1 MQSREEQLREAR
13 RAKVAALRQA
23 GVDPFGSRFADRR
36 LAGDLIRAYGAATA
50 DELDAAPI
58 PVRIAGRVVSQRSH
72 GKAGFAHLQD
82 GSGRLQIYLRL
93 PELDD
98 ASRLVWE
105 QLDLGDIVGAE
116 GRLMRTRTGELTVQA
131 AALTMLTKSLR
142 PLPDKHGGLRNVE
155 QRYRARHLDLLVN
168 PESRAVFE
176 ARSRIIA
183 SLRRTLDELG
193 FLEVETP
200 VLVPVAGGAAARP
213 FLTYHNALD
222 RELSLRIA
230 TELHLKRL
238 VVGGMERV
246 YEIGRVFRNEGLS
259 TRHNPEFTSLEAYQ
273 AYADY
278 RDMMDLTER
287 LVQNAALAANGSLR
301 AGEID
306 LTGPFRRVTMAEA
319 VKEATGI
326 DVLALG
332 SSGDP
337 EEDARA
343 VRAAAE
349 AAGYRVEAATW
360 GGMLAELFENY
371 AEDRLV
377 QPTFVIGHPLETSP
391 LAKRDPRDPRL
402 TERFELYVQGRELA
416 NAFSELND
424 AEDQRRRFEAQLAQ
438 RRAGDEEAHPMDE
451 DFLAALEVGLP
462 PTGGLGIG
470 VDRLVMLLTGAPS
483 IRDVILF
490 PTLRER
496 PEDLRDRGD
505 E

>member
-1 MQSREEQLREAR
+1 MLSREEQLREAR
-13 RAKVAALRQA
+13 RAKMRTLREA
-23 GVDPFGSRFADRR
+23 GVDPFGTRFGDRR
-36 LAGDLIRAYGAATA
+36 LMGDLRRQYGEASAE
-50 DELDAAPI
+50 ELDAARI
-58 PVRIAGRVVSQRSH
+58 PARVAGRVVTVRSH
-72 GKAGFAHLQD
+72 GKIGFAHLQD

-93 PELDD
+93 PEL
-98 ASRLVWE
+98 SERERLVWE
-105 QLDLGDIVGAE
+105 HLDLGDIVGAE
-116 GRLMRTRTGELTVQA
+116 GVLMRTRTGELTVKVES
-131 AALTMLTKSLR
+131 LTMLTKALR
-142 PLPDKHGGLRNVE
+142 PLPDKHAGLRDVE
-155 QRYRARHLDLLVN
+155 LRYRERHLDLLVN

-176 ARSRIIA
+176 ARSRIVA

-193 FLEVETP
+193 FIEVETP
-200 VLVPVAGGAAARP
+200 VLVPLAGGAAARP

-222 RELSLRIA
+222 RQLSLRIA

-287 LVQNAALAANGSLR
+287 LVQNAARAVNGSLR

-306 LTGPFRRVTMAEA
+306 LTGPFRRITMAEA

-326 DVLALG
+326 DVMALG
-332 SSGDP
+332 SSGD
-337 EEDARA
+337 ERRDAEA

-349 AAGYRVEAATW
+349 AAGYEVEAATW
-360 GGMLAELFENY
+360 GGLLAELFERY

-377 QPTFVIGHPLETSP
+377 QPTFVLGHPVETSP
-391 LAKRDPRDPRL
+391 LARRDSRDPRL
-402 TERFELYVQGRELA
+402 TERFELYVQGREIA

-424 AEDQRRRFEAQLAQ
+424 PEDQRRRFEAQLAQ
-438 RRAGDEEAHPMDE
+438 RQAGDEEAHPMDE

-490 PTLRER
+490 PTM
-496 PEDLRDRGD
+496 RDR
-505 E
+505 

>member
-1 MQSREEQLREAR
+1 MLSREELLQEAR
-13 RAKVAALRQA
+13 RSKIAALREA
-23 GVDPFGSRFADRR
+23 GVDPFGTRFADRR
-36 LAGDLIRAYGAATA
+36 LMGDLAREYAAA
-50 DELDAAPI
+50 SAEELDAAAI
-58 PVRIAGRVVSQRSH
+58 PVRVAGRVVSQRSH

-82 GSGRLQIYLRL
+82 GSGRLQLYLRL

-98 ASRLVWE
+98 TASLVWD
-105 QLDLGDIVGAE
+105 QLDLGDIIGAE
-116 GRLMRTRTGELTVQA
+116 GVLMRTRTGELTVKTA
-131 AALTMLTKSLR
+131 TLTMLTKALR
-142 PLPDKHGGLRNVE
+142 PLPDKHGGLKNVE

-176 ARSRIIA
+176 ARTRIVS
-183 SLRRTLDELG
+183 SLRRTLDEMG

-200 VLVPVAGGAAARP
+200 VLGPVAGGAAARP
-213 FLTYHNALD
+213 FLTYHNALE

-278 RDMMDLTER
+278 HDMMDLTER
-287 LVQNAALAANGSLR
+287 LVQNAALAANGSLQ

-332 SSGDP
+332 SSGNP
-337 EEDARA
+337 QEDARA

-349 AAGYRVEAATW
+349 AAGYTVEATTW
-360 GGMLAELFENY
+360 GGMLAELFETY
-371 AEDRLV
+371 AEDRLI
-377 QPTFVIGHPLETSP
+377 QPTFVIGHPVETSP
-391 LAKRDPRDPRL
+391 LAKRNPADPRL

-424 AEDQRRRFEAQLAQ
+424 PEDQRRRFEQQLAQ
-438 RRAGDEEAHPMDE
+438 RQAGDEEAHPMDE

-490 PTLRER
+490 PTLR
-496 PEDLRDRGD
+496 DR
-505 E
+505 

>member
-1 MQSREEQLREAR
+1 MLSRAEQLREAR
-13 RAKVAALRQA
+13 RAKLRALRAA
-23 GVDPFGSRFADRR
+23 GVDPFGARFADRH
-36 LAGDLIRAYGAATA
+36 LMGDLRRQYGEASAEELEAAA
-50 DELDAAPI
+50 I
-58 PVRIAGRVVSQRSH
+58 PVRVAGRVVSLRSH
-72 GKAGFAHLQD
+72 GKVGFAHLQD

-93 PELDD
+93 PELSDRD
-98 ASRLVWE
+98 RLIWDH
-105 QLDLGDIVGAE
+105 LDLGDIVGAD
-116 GRLMRTRTGELTVQA
+116 GVLMRTRTGELTVKVQR
-131 AALTMLTKSLR
+131 LTMLTKALR
-142 PLPDKHGGLRNVE
+142 PLPDKHAGLRDVE
-155 QRYRARHLDLLVN
+155 LRYRERHLDLLVN

-176 ARSRIIA
+176 ARSRIVS

-193 FLEVETP
+193 FMEVETP

-213 FLTYHNALD
+213 FLTYHNALG
-222 RELSLRIA
+222 RQLSLRIA

-238 VVGGMERV
+238 VVGGFERV
-246 YEIGRVFRNEGLS
+246 YEIGRVFRNEGIS

-287 LVQNAALAANGSLR
+287 LVQNAALAANGRLQV
-301 AGEID
+301 GEID
-306 LTGPFRRVTMAEA
+306 LTGPFRRVTMVEA
-319 VKEATGI
+319 VKEATGL
-326 DVLALG
+326 DLLALG
-332 SSGDP
+332 DSGDDRK
-337 EEDARA
+337 DAEA

-349 AAGYRVEAATW
+349 AAGYAVEATTW
-360 GGMLAELFENY
+360 GGLLAELFERY
-371 AEDRLV
+371 AADRLV
-377 QPTFVIGHPLETSP
+377 QPTFVIGHPVETSP

-424 AEDQRRRFEAQLAQ
+424 PEDQRQRFEAQLAQ

-490 PTLRER
+490 PTMRER
-496 PEDLRDRGD
+496 QDDD
-505 E
+505 

>member
-1 MQSREEQLREAR
+1 MLSREELLQEAR
-13 RAKVAALRQA
+13 RAKVGALRQA
-23 GVDPFGSRFADRR
+23 GVDPFGSRFPDRR
-36 LAGDLIRAYGAATA
+36 LMGDLLREYGAASA
-50 DELDAAPI
+50 EELEAARHT
-58 PVRIAGRVVSQRSH
+58 VRVAGRVVSIRSH

-82 GSGRLQIYLRL
+82 GSGRLQLYLRL
-93 PELDD
+93 PELD
-98 ASRLVWE
+98 AQSGLIWN
-105 QLDLGDIVGAE
+105 QLDLGDIIGADGE
-116 GRLMRTRTGELTVQA
+116 LMRTRTGELTVKA
-131 AALTMLTKSLR
+131 ASLTMLTKALR
-142 PLPDKHGGLRNVE
+142 PLPDKHGGLKNVE

-176 ARSRIIA
+176 ARTRIVS

-200 VLVPVAGGAAARP
+200 VLVPLAGGAAARP

-222 RELSLRIA
+222 RHLSLRIA

-238 VVGGMERV
+238 VVGGLERV
-246 YEIGRVFRNEGLS
+246 YEIGRVFRNEGIS

-287 LVQNAALAANGSLR
+287 LVQNAALAASGSLR
-301 AGEID
+301 VGEID
-306 LTGPFRRVTMAEA
+306 LSGPFRRVTMAE
-319 VKEATGI
+319 VVREATGI
-326 DVLALG
+326 DVLTLG
-332 SSGDP
+332 SSGD
-337 EEDARA
+337 EQRDARA

-349 AAGYRVEAATW
+349 AAGYAVEATTW
-360 GGMLAELFENY
+360 GGLLAELFEKY

-377 QPTFVIGHPLETSP
+377 QPTFVIGHPVETSP
-391 LAKRDPRDPRL
+391 LAKRDPADPRL

-424 AEDQRRRFEAQLAQ
+424 PDDQRRRFEAQLAQ
-438 RRAGDEEAHPMDE
+438 RQAGDEEAHPMDE

-496 PEDLRDRGD
+496 QED
-505 E
+505 

>member
-1 MQSREEQLREAR
+1 MLSREEQLQEAR
-13 RAKVAALRQA
+13 RAKLRALRLS
-23 GVDPFGSRFADRR
+23 GVDPFGTRFGDRH
-36 LAGDLIRAYGAATA
+36 LTGDLRRAYGEATA
-50 DELDAAPI
+50 EELDAAPVR
-58 PVRIAGRVVSQRSH
+58 VRIAGRVVSLRSH
-72 GKAGFAHLQD
+72 GKIAFAHLQD

-93 PELDD
+93 PELTDQD
-98 ASRLVWE
+98 RLVWE
-105 QLDLGDIVGAE
+105 HLDLGDIVGAE
-116 GRLMRTRTGELTVQA
+116 GVLMRTRTGELTVRVES
-131 AALTMLTKSLR
+131 LTMLTKALR
-142 PLPDKHGGLRNVE
+142 PLPDKHGGLRDVE
-155 QRYRARHLDLLVN
+155 LRYRERHLDLLVN
-168 PESRAVFE
+168 PESRSVFE
-176 ARSRIIA
+176 ARSRIVA

-193 FLEVETP
+193 FMEVETP
-200 VLVPVAGGAAARP
+200 VLVPLAGGAAARP

-259 TRHNPEFTSLEAYQ
+259 TRHNPEFTSLEVYQ

-278 RDMMDLTER
+278 REMMDLTER
-287 LVQNAALAANGSLR
+287 LVQNAALAANGSLQ

-326 DVLALG
+326 DVMALG
-332 SSGDP
+332 SSGD
-337 EEDARA
+337 ERKDAAA

-349 AAGYRVEAATW
+349 AAGYEVEAATW
-360 GGMLAELFENY
+360 GGLLAELFERY
-371 AEDRLV
+371 AEDRLI
-377 QPTFVIGHPLETSP
+377 QPIFVIGHPVETSP
-391 LAKRDPRDPRL
+391 LARRDPRDPRL

-424 AEDQRRRFEAQLAQ
+424 PEDQRARFEAQLAQ
-438 RRAGDEEAHPMDE
+438 RAAGDEEAHPLDE

-490 PTLRER
+490 PTLR
-496 PEDLRDRGD
+496 DR
-505 E
+505 

>member
-1 MQSREEQLREAR
+1 MLSREEQLREAR
-13 RAKVAALRQA
+13 RAKMRTLREA
-23 GVDPFGSRFADRR
+23 GVDPFGTRSGDRR
-36 LAGDLIRAYGAATA
+36 LMGDLRRQYGEASAE
-50 DELDAAPI
+50 ELDAARI
-58 PVRIAGRVVSQRSH
+58 PARVAGRVVTVRSH
-72 GKAGFAHLQD
+72 GKIGFAHLQD

-93 PELDD
+93 PEL
-98 ASRLVWE
+98 SERERLVWE
-105 QLDLGDIVGAE
+105 HLDLGDIVGAE
-116 GRLMRTRTGELTVQA
+116 GVLMRTRTGELTVKVES
-131 AALTMLTKSLR
+131 LTMLTKALR
-142 PLPDKHGGLRNVE
+142 PLPDKHAGLRDVE
-155 QRYRARHLDLLVN
+155 LRYRERHLDLLVN

-176 ARSRIIA
+176 ARSRIVA

-193 FLEVETP
+193 FIEVETP
-200 VLVPVAGGAAARP
+200 VLVPLAGGAAARP

-222 RELSLRIA
+222 RQLSLRIA

-287 LVQNAALAANGSLR
+287 LVQNAARAVNGSLR

-306 LTGPFRRVTMAEA
+306 LTGPFRRITMAEA

-326 DVLALG
+326 DVMALG
-332 SSGDP
+332 SSGD
-337 EEDARA
+337 ERRDAEA

-349 AAGYRVEAATW
+349 AAGYEVEAATW
-360 GGMLAELFENY
+360 GGLLAELFERY

-377 QPTFVIGHPLETSP
+377 QPTFVLGHPVETSP
-391 LAKRDPRDPRL
+391 LAKRDSRDPRL
-402 TERFELYVQGRELA
+402 TERFELYVQGREIA

-424 AEDQRRRFEAQLAQ
+424 PEDQRRRFEAQLAQ
-438 RRAGDEEAHPMDE
+438 RQAGDEEAHPMDE

-490 PTLRER
+490 PTM
-496 PEDLRDRGD
+496 RDR
-505 E
+505 